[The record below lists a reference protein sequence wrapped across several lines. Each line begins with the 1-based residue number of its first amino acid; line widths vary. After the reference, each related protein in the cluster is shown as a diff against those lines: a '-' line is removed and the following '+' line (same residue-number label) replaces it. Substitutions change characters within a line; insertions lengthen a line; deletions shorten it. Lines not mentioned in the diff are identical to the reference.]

1 MGYPIGQNEL
11 RKKKSWL
18 QILNLNQGKFGIKKY
33 FKFKSKDLNSKQEDF
48 KIQNKDFK
56 SFQK

>member
-18 QILNLNQGKFGIKKY
+18 QILNLNQGKFQIQTR
-33 FKFKSKDLNSKQEDF
+33 FKPFPAT
-48 KIQNKDFK
+48 KIWD
-56 SFQK
+56 